1 MDVKITKRLSRDTSY
16 KQPEKTYQ
24 QTLSIEDI
32 NKKLID
38 YEKIKSTDIFKIPL
52 NTHIRYFSINPKTKE
67 KQFRMGGILTKFG
80 DNGQYIVLSNGT
92 FSWSVQVASSIF
104 YKKLNLN
111 EIKEQVEINTQQS
124 VQKDMEDIIKENKD
138 LKKMLKQIKET
149 TLLSK
154 QKKK

>member
-1 MDVKITKRLSRDTSY
+1 
-16 KQPEKTYQ
+16 
-24 QTLSIEDI
+24 
-32 NKKLID
+32 
-38 YEKIKSTDIFKIPL
+38 
-52 NTHIRYFSINPKTKE
+52 
-67 KQFRMGGILTKFG
+67 MGGILTKFG

-92 FSWSVQVASSIF
+92 YSWSVQVATSIF

-111 EIKEQVEINTQQS
+111 EIKEQVEINTHQT

-154 QKKK
+154 HKKK